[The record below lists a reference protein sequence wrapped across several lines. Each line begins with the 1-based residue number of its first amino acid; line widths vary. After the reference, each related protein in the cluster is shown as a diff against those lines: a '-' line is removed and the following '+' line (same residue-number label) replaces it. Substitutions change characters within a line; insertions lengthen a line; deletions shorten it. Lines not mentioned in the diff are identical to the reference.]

1 MCLSLSVN
9 FGQLAKPYKDRFHFN
24 SLHIGYSKFISTQ
37 YEYPLLCSF
46 LFVSIISVPLKITK
60 WHFLFPHLMFE
71 LSFSL
76 FRLDPIITNNPTS
89 GAKKTSVSFS
99 KNSDVSLQW
108 FLLTCRDVVHLSF
121 LGVAIIKYMWRLNYR
136 SYYFLFDVFQ
146 CILVGDSKGELTVY
160 QLRSM
165 PEPPANQVCLS
176 LYIVWHN
183 TVLIKGISKTLSNI
197 HGLIPQASRALC

>member
-1 MCLSLSVN
+1 MTFSIPTFDVWTVY
-9 FGQLAKPYKDRFHFN
+9 FIVQVGPYHYQQSDIWCQKD
-24 SLHIGYSKFISTQ
+24 
-37 YEYPLLCSF
+37 
-46 LFVSIISVPLKITK
+46 
-60 WHFLFPHLMFE
+60 
-71 LSFSL
+71 
-76 FRLDPIITNNPTS
+76 FRLLLQELWC
-89 GAKKTSVSFS
+89 K
-99 KNSDVSLQW
+99 SLQW

-121 LGVAIIKYMWRLNYR
+121 LGVAIIKYMWRLNYS